1 MMKIFLSGVL
11 PLLALACLWF
21 ALMFLIGGLRML
33 RNRWRSLRNGLH
45 AGGVVQRHHTQSG
58 TSYIP
63 VFTYTDSK
71 GDEVDIMGDE
81 CYPSEQAALQAKR
94 PLVYAAERP
103 DAPMARNAWCYIAR
117 PVMMLLAAVL
127 LCAVSHYL
135 LLIMA
140 D

>member
-1 MMKIFLSGVL
+1 MMKIFLSCML
-11 PLLALACLWF
+11 PLLALACMWF
-21 ALMFLIGGLRML
+21 ALVFLVGGLRML
-33 RNRWRSLRNGLH
+33 RLRIRTLVSGLH
-45 AGGVVQRHHTQSG
+45 AGSALRRSLVDYV
-58 TSYIP
+58 P
-63 VFTYTDSK
+63 VFTYTDSR